1 MASNYTIRHHRREG
15 GLHIKLSG
23 DFDGSSA
30 YELKH
35 CLQKALDHETRVI
48 VHTDRLASLPAFGRE
63 MFQKQFSVH
72 PQLTSRVVFT
82 GVYAA
87 AIAPEGCM
95 TQ

>member
-1 MASNYTIRHHRREG
+1 MASNFTIQQRRREG
-15 GLHIKLSG
+15 GLHINLIG
-23 DFDGSSA
+23 DFDGTSA

-35 CLQKALDHETRVI
+35 CLQKALDREPRVI
-48 VHTDRLASLPAFGRE
+48 VHTDKLANMPAFGRE